1 MIIFDSSV
9 ARKLV
14 SSTYNLVLNAAHPPV
29 AALMCVFASRVPDS
43 SGRRLHT
50 VQLRVWRGAASLPTT
65 ALQVAAFRL
74 VAGRCAAR
82 SSRARRA
89 LRRCCAI
96 CGAVAAS
103 CKPWDAC
110 TTGWAAGLLS

>member
-1 MIIFDSSV
+1 MTTTDSCV

-14 SSTYNLVLNAAHPPV
+14 SSMYNLVLNAAPPPV
-29 AALMCVFASRVPDS
+29 AALICVFASRVPDS

-50 VQLRVWRGAASLPTT
+50 VQLRVWPGAASLPTT

-110 TTGWAAGLLS
+110 TNGWAAGLQS

>member
-1 MIIFDSSV
+1 MSTSDSSV

-43 SGRRLHT
+43 SGRRLHA
-50 VQLRVWRGAASLPTT
+50 VYLRVWRGTASPPTT
-65 ALQVAAFRL
+65 AVQEAALLL
-74 VAGRCAAR
+74 VAGRYAAR

-110 TTGWAAGLLS
+110 TTG